1 MRADDNSPATGTK
14 LWAGPKTWLLG
25 AIAGWALCIW
35 ALGLFGLGGRIES
48 LPEDP
53 SLLRRLPQASK
64 PGPERLGPLGQYSEI
79 GARPLFSDDRRPQP
93 FFINPE
99 GEGEEQN
106 TFDFVLTSVLLTPRL
121 TMAIVQ
127 PTGGGD
133 SIRLKVGEAPDTAP
147 SWALA
152 SVKPRSVVFN
162 GPEGERTL
170 ELRVFDGVGGEAP
183 TAISKPVIG
192 VIPGRSPTALQP
204 PQGARPAPVLTPPPA
219 PAQPVPNQPAQQPP
233 EPRPGNAESDAA
245 GPSPEAQA
253 EAIRQRIE
261 ARRAQLLEQT
271 KAPAPTK
278 TP

>member
-1 MRADDNSPATGTK
+1 MRVDGTADAGGSKA
-14 LWAGPKTWLLG
+14 WAGPRTWLL
-25 AIAGWALCIW
+25 AAVAGWALTIW
-35 ALGLFGLGGRIES
+35 ALGLFGLGGRIEV
-48 LPEDP
+48 LPDDP
-53 SLLRRLPQASK
+53 SLLQRLPQAAK
-64 PGPERLGPLGQYSEI
+64 PGAERLGPLGQYSEI

-133 SIRLKVGEAPDTAP
+133 PVRLKIGEAPETAQA
-147 SWALA
+147 WALA

-170 ELRVFDGVGGEAP
+170 ELRVFDGVGGEPP
-183 TAISKPVIG
+183 TAVAAPPQ
-192 VIPGRSPTALQP
+192 PGQP
-204 PQGARPAPVLTPPPA
+204 SRPQSPQGARPTRTLVPALPA
-219 PAQPVPNQPAQQPP
+219 PPTANRPVPQPP
-233 EPRPGNAESDAA
+233 DAA
-245 GPSPEAQA
+245 AVDSGAAPSPEAQA

-261 ARRAQLLEQT
+261 ARRAQLLEQS
-271 KAPAPTK
+271 KQPAPTK

>member
-1 MRADDNSPATGTK
+1 MRADRTADAGGIQA
-14 LWAGPKTWLLG
+14 WAGPKTWLL
-25 AIAGWALCIW
+25 AAVAGWALAIW
-35 ALGLFGLGGRIES
+35 ALGLFGLGGRIEV
-48 LPEDP
+48 LPDDP
-53 SLLRRLPQASK
+53 LLLQRLPQAAR
-64 PGPERLGPLGQYSEI
+64 PGAERLGPLGQYSEI

-127 PTGGGD
+127 PAEGGE
-133 SIRLKVGEAPDTAP
+133 SVRLKIGEAPETAP
-147 SWALA
+147 AWALA
-152 SVKPRSVVFN
+152 SVHSRSVVFN

-183 TAISKPVIG
+183 TAISAPPPVLAPPAAPAQPIVKG
-192 VIPGRSPTALQP
+192 ARQARAPGTPPSPASPALQP
-204 PQGARPAPVLTPPPA
+204 PSPAVK
-219 PAQPVPNQPAQQPP
+219 Q
-233 EPRPGNAESDAA
+233 EGIDESA
-245 GPSPEAQA
+245 PSPEAQA

-261 ARRAQLLEQT
+261 ARRAQLLEQS
-271 KAPAPTK
+271 KPPAPTK

>member
-1 MRADDNSPATGTK
+1 M
-14 LWAGPKTWLLG
+14 
-25 AIAGWALCIW
+25 AGWALAIW
-35 ALGLFGLGGRIES
+35 ALGLFGLGGRIEV
-48 LPEDP
+48 LPDDP
-53 SLLRRLPQASK
+53 SLLQRLPQAAKS
-64 PGPERLGPLGQYSEI
+64 GAERLGPLGQYSEI

-133 SIRLKVGEAPDTAP
+133 PIRLKVGEAPETAP
-147 SWALA
+147 AWALA
-152 SVKPRSVVFN
+152 SVEPRSVVFN

-170 ELRVFDGVGGEAP
+170 ELRVFDGVGGEPP
-183 TAISKPVIG
+183 TAVAAPPQ
-192 VIPGRSPTALQP
+192 PGQP
-204 PQGARPAPVLTPPPA
+204 PRPQPQPGARQTRTLTAPLPAPPA
-219 PAQPVPNQPAQQPP
+219 PNRPVPPP
-233 EPRPGNAESDAA
+233 PDAA
-245 GPSPEAQA
+245 VDSGAAPSPEAQA

-261 ARRAQLLEQT
+261 ARRAQLLEQS
-271 KAPAPTK
+271 KQPAPTK

>member
-1 MRADDNSPATGTK
+1 MRVDGTADAGGSKA
-14 LWAGPKTWLLG
+14 WAGPRTWLL
-25 AIAGWALCIW
+25 AAVAGWALAIW
-35 ALGLFGLGGRIES
+35 ALGLFGLGGRIEV
-48 LPEDP
+48 LPDDP
-53 SLLRRLPQASK
+53 SLLQRLPQAAK
-64 PGPERLGPLGQYSEI
+64 PGAERLGPLGQYSEI

-133 SIRLKVGEAPDTAP
+133 PVRLKIGEAPETAQA
-147 SWALA
+147 WALA

-170 ELRVFDGVGGEAP
+170 ELRVFDGVGGEPP
-183 TAISKPVIG
+183 TAVAAPPQ
-192 VIPGRSPTALQP
+192 PGQP
-204 PQGARPAPVLTPPPA
+204 PRPQPQPGTRQSRALIPLPVPPAANRPA
-219 PAQPVPNQPAQQPP
+219 AQPP
-233 EPRPGNAESDAA
+233 DAA
-245 GPSPEAQA
+245 AVDSGAQPSPEAQA

-261 ARRAQLLEQT
+261 ARRAQLLEQS
-271 KAPAPTK
+271 KQPAPTK

>member
-1 MRADDNSPATGTK
+1 MRVDGTADAGGSKA
-14 LWAGPKTWLLG
+14 WAGPRTWLL
-25 AIAGWALCIW
+25 AAVAGWALTIW
-35 ALGLFGLGGRIES
+35 ALGLFGLGGRIEV
-48 LPEDP
+48 LPDDP
-53 SLLRRLPQASK
+53 SLLQRLPQAAK
-64 PGPERLGPLGQYSEI
+64 PGAERLGPLGQYSEI

-106 TFDFVLTSVLLTPRL
+106 TFDFVLTGVLLTPRL

-133 SIRLKVGEAPDTAP
+133 PVRLKIGEAPEAAQA
-147 SWALA
+147 WALA

-170 ELRVFDGVGGEAP
+170 ELRVFDGVGGEPP
-183 TAISKPVIG
+183 TAV
-192 VIPGRSPTALQP
+192 AAP
-204 PQGARPAPVLTPPPA
+204 PQPGQPRPQPQSGTRQTRALVPPPA
-219 PAQPVPNQPAQQPP
+219 SPPLPVPPAANRPAQQPP
-233 EPRPGNAESDAA
+233 QTDETV
-245 GPSPEAQA
+245 PSPEAQA

-261 ARRAQLLEQT
+261 ARRAQLLEQS
-271 KAPAPTK
+271 KQPAPTK